1 MTRLSTATKMKK
13 LLKTF
18 ILFTFIGNLIMT
30 QSVDSDNSIYDIPLH
45 TSNGEPFSLSD
56 LKGKKILIVNV
67 ASKCGYTSQYKDLQ
81 ILYETHSDKIEIIA
95 FPCNDFGGQEP
106 GSNAQISEFCS
117 VNYGVKFPIMNK
129 VSIKKGKVHPIY
141 EWLTDPNL
149 NGWNST
155 SPSWNF
161 GKYLL
166 DEKGDLL
173 KYYSSS
179 VSPTSDKI
187 ITQL

>member
-1 MTRLSTATKMKK
+1 MKK

-30 QSVDSDNSIYDIPLH
+30 KSVDSDHSIYDIPLN
-45 TSNGEPFSLSD
+45 TLNGKPYSLSD

-106 GSNAQISEFCS
+106 GSNAQILNFCS
-117 VNYGVKFPIMNK
+117 IN
-129 VSIKKGKVHPIY
+129 
-141 EWLTDPNL
+141 
-149 NGWNST
+149 
-155 SPSWNF
+155 
-161 GKYLL
+161 
-166 DEKGDLL
+166 
-173 KYYSSS
+173 
-179 VSPTSDKI
+179 
-187 ITQL
+187 